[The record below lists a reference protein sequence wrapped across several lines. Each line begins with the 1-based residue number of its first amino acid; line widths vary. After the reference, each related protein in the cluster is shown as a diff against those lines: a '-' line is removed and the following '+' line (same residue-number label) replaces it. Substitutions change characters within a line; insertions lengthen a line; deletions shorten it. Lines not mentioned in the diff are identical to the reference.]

1 LTDTFENQKFKR
13 LFAVIATFLET
24 NFEMVKE
31 NLVLVWREF
40 TRCLFRH
47 FNKYVRRFSLES
59 MAYVLG
65 RVDREVLEGFYR
77 EVMGRKEE
85 GVEEELSWVMFYQ
98 MKIIGGFITH
108 LGVDG
113 FGRLWE
119 FMYGEYGN
127 REEVKKEKKKE
138 IIKD

>member
-1 LTDTFENQKFKR
+1 LR
-13 LFAVIATFLET
+13 WS
-24 NFEMVKE
+24 KE

-77 EVMGRKEE
+77 EVMGRRGRGGGGGGAELGDVLPDEDYWWVYYAFRGGWVWQALGVYVWGVWQEGGEE
-85 GVEEELSWVMFYQ
+85 GEEKGEEE
-98 MKIIGGFITH
+98 
-108 LGVDG
+108 
-113 FGRLWE
+113 
-119 FMYGEYGN
+119 GEDN
-127 REEVKKEKKKE
+127 
-138 IIKD
+138 